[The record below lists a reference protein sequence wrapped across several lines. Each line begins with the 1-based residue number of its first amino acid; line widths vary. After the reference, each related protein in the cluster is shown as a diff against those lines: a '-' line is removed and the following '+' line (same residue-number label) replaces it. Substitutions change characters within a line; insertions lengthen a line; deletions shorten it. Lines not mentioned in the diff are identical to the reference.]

1 MNNNFSF
8 TIAKILK
15 KLPAKSLSDNFNIY
29 RHRKIQS
36 QLKPVFEKAFQSFPK
51 YEKHNVNNTIWIFWW
66 QGEDSMPDIVKK
78 CYNSVQRFC
87 GNKKIVLVTKDN
99 IRDYTDISENIY
111 LKLNSGVITFT
122 HFSDILRANLL
133 KNNGGLWMDAT
144 MYVTN
149 SLDNIE
155 LEELLYRVSQS
166 KDTFN
171 ISFGRWTGFFMGG
184 PSGMDIMS
192 FMDRLYQCYWEEYDD
207 LVDYFLIDYALDYAW
222 NKNLSRFKSLE
233 GKYKNIDPNLFD
245 MQKLLNSKYD
255 ETVWNNLIRN
265 TNLFKLSYKKKINKN
280 DNNNF
285 YHHL

>member
-8 TIAKILK
+8 TIAKLLRR
-15 KLPAKSLSDNFNIY
+15 LPAKNLSDNFNMY
-29 RHRKIQS
+29 RHRKIQN
-36 QLKPVFEKAFQSFPK
+36 QLKPIFEKAFQSFTK

-87 GNKKIVLVTKDN
+87 GNKKIVLITKDN

-155 LEELLYRVSQS
+155 LKELLYRVSQS

-192 FMDRLYQCYWEEYDD
+192 FMDRLYQCYWEEYDE
-207 LVDYFLIDYALDYAW
+207 LIDYFLIDYALDYAW
-222 NKNLSRFKSLE
+222 NKNLSEFKSLE
-233 GKYKNIDPNLFD
+233 DKYKNIDPNLFD
-245 MQKLLNSKYD
+245 MQKFLNSKYD
-255 ETVWNNLIRN
+255 EMFWNDLTRN
-265 TNLFKLSYKKKINKN
+265 TNLFKLSYKKKINEKD
-280 DNNNF
+280 DNVYN
-285 YHHL
+285 HL

>member
-8 TIAKILK
+8 TIAKLLRR
-15 KLPAKSLSDNFNIY
+15 LPAKNLSDNFNMY
-29 RHRKIQS
+29 RHRKIQN
-36 QLKPVFEKAFQSFPK
+36 QLKPIFEKAFQSFTK
-51 YEKHNVNNTIWIFWW
+51 YEKYNVNNTIWIFWW

-87 GNKKIVLVTKDN
+87 GNKKIVLITKDN

-155 LEELLYRVSQS
+155 LKELLYRVSQS

-192 FMDRLYQCYWEEYDD
+192 FMDRLYQCYWEEYDE
-207 LVDYFLIDYALDYAW
+207 LIDYFLIDYALDYAW
-222 NKNLSRFKSLE
+222 NKNLSEFKSLE
-233 GKYKNIDPNLFD
+233 YKYKNIDPHLFD
-245 MQKLLNSKYD
+245 MQKFLNSKYD
-255 ETVWNNLIRN
+255 EMFWNDLTRN
-265 TNLFKLSYKKKINKN
+265 TNLFKLSYKKKINEKD
-280 DNNNF
+280 DNVYN
-285 YHHL
+285 HL

>member
-8 TIAKILK
+8 TIAKLLRR
-15 KLPAKSLSDNFNIY
+15 LPAKNLSDNFNMY
-29 RHRKIQS
+29 RHRKIQN
-36 QLKPVFEKAFQSFPK
+36 QLKPIFEKAFQSFTK
-51 YEKHNVNNTIWIFWW
+51 YETHNVNNTIWIFWW

-87 GNKKIVLVTKDN
+87 GNKKIVLITKDN

-155 LEELLYRVSQS
+155 LKELLYRVSQS

-192 FMDRLYQCYWEEYDD
+192 FMDRLYQCYWEEYDE
-207 LVDYFLIDYALDYAW
+207 LIDYFLIDYALDYAW
-222 NKNLSRFKSLE
+222 NKNLSGFKSLE
-233 GKYKNIDPNLFD
+233 DKYKNIDPNLFD
-245 MQKLLNSKYD
+245 MQKFLNSKYD
-255 ETVWNNLIRN
+255 EMFWNNLTRN
-265 TNLFKLSYKKKINKN
+265 TNLFKLSYKKKINEKD
-280 DNNNF
+280 DNVYN
-285 YHHL
+285 HL

>member
-8 TIAKILK
+8 TIAKLLRR
-15 KLPAKSLSDNFNIY
+15 LPAKNLSDNFNMY
-29 RHRKIQS
+29 RHRKIQN
-36 QLKPVFEKAFQSFPK
+36 QLKPIFEKAFQSFTK
-51 YEKHNVNNTIWIFWW
+51 YEKYNVNNTIWIFWW

-87 GNKKIVLVTKDN
+87 GNKKIVLITKDN

-111 LKLNSGVITFT
+111 SKLNSGVITFT

-155 LEELLYRVSQS
+155 LKELLYRVSQS

-192 FMDRLYQCYWEEYDD
+192 FMDRLYQCYWEEYDE
-207 LVDYFLIDYALDYAW
+207 LIDYFLIDYALDYAW
-222 NKNLSRFKSLE
+222 NKNLSEFKSLE
-233 GKYKNIDPNLFD
+233 YKYKNIDPHLFD
-245 MQKLLNSKYD
+245 MQKFLNSKYD
-255 ETVWNNLIRN
+255 EMFWNDLTRN
-265 TNLFKLSYKKKINKN
+265 TNLFKLSYKKKINEKD
-280 DNNNF
+280 DNVYN
-285 YHHL
+285 HL

>member
-8 TIAKILK
+8 TIAKLLRR
-15 KLPAKSLSDNFNIY
+15 LPAKNLSDNFNMY
-29 RHRKIQS
+29 RHRKIQN
-36 QLKPVFEKAFQSFPK
+36 QLKPIFEKAFQSFTK
-51 YEKHNVNNTIWIFWW
+51 YEKYNVNNTIWVFWW

-87 GNKKIVLVTKDN
+87 GNKKIVLITKDN

-111 LKLNSGVITFT
+111 SKLNSGVITFT

-155 LEELLYRVSQS
+155 LKELLYRVSQS

-192 FMDRLYQCYWEEYDD
+192 FMDRLYQCYWEEYDE
-207 LVDYFLIDYALDYAW
+207 LIDYFLIDYALDYAW
-222 NKNLSRFKSLE
+222 NKNLSEFKSLE
-233 GKYKNIDPNLFD
+233 YKYKNIDPHLFD
-245 MQKLLNSKYD
+245 MQKFLNSKYD
-255 ETVWNNLIRN
+255 EMFWNDLTRN
-265 TNLFKLSYKKKINKN
+265 TNLFKLSYKKKINEKD
-280 DNNNF
+280 DNVYN
-285 YHHL
+285 HL

>member
-8 TIAKILK
+8 TIAKLLRR
-15 KLPAKSLSDNFNIY
+15 LPAKNLSDNFNMY
-29 RHRKIQS
+29 RHRKIQN
-36 QLKPVFEKAFQSFPK
+36 QLKPIFEKAFQSFTK
-51 YEKHNVNNTIWIFWW
+51 YEKYNVNNTIWIFWW

-87 GNKKIVLVTKDN
+87 GNKKIVLITKDN

-111 LKLNSGVITFT
+111 SKLNSGVITFT

-155 LEELLYRVSQS
+155 LKELLYRVSQS

-192 FMDRLYQCYWEEYDD
+192 FMDRLYQCYWEEYDE
-207 LVDYFLIDYALDYAW
+207 LIDYFLIDYALDYAW
-222 NKNLSRFKSLE
+222 NKNLSEFKSRE
-233 GKYKNIDPNLFD
+233 YKYKNIDPHLFD
-245 MQKLLNSKYD
+245 MQKFLNSKYD
-255 ETVWNNLIRN
+255 EMFWNDLTRN
-265 TNLFKLSYKKKINKN
+265 TNLFKLSYKKKINEKD
-280 DNNNF
+280 DNVYN
-285 YHHL
+285 HL

>member
-8 TIAKILK
+8 TIAKLLRR
-15 KLPAKSLSDNFNIY
+15 LPAKNLSDNFNIY
-29 RHRKIQS
+29 RHRKIQN
-36 QLKPVFEKAFQSFPK
+36 QLKPIFEKAFQSFTK
-51 YEKHNVNNTIWIFWW
+51 YEKYNVNNTIWIFWW

-87 GNKKIVLVTKDN
+87 GNKKIVLITKDN

-155 LEELLYRVSQS
+155 LKELLYRVSQS

-192 FMDRLYQCYWEEYDD
+192 FMDRLYQCYWEEYDE
-207 LVDYFLIDYALDYAW
+207 LIDYFLIDYALDYAW
-222 NKNLSRFKSLE
+222 NKNLSEFKSLE
-233 GKYKNIDPNLFD
+233 YKYKNIDPHLFD
-245 MQKLLNSKYD
+245 MQKFLNSKYD
-255 ETVWNNLIRN
+255 EMFWNDLTRN
-265 TNLFKLSYKKKINKN
+265 TNLFKLSYKKKINEKD
-280 DNNNF
+280 DNVYN
-285 YHHL
+285 HL

>member
-8 TIAKILK
+8 TIAKLLRR
-15 KLPAKSLSDNFNIY
+15 LPAKNLSDNFNMY
-29 RHRKIQS
+29 RHRKIQN
-36 QLKPVFEKAFQSFPK
+36 QLKPIFEKAFQSFTK
-51 YEKHNVNNTIWIFWW
+51 YEKYNVNNTIWIFWW

-87 GNKKIVLVTKDN
+87 GNKKIVLITKDN

-111 LKLNSGVITFT
+111 SKLNSGVITFT

-155 LEELLYRVSQS
+155 LKELLYRVSQS

-192 FMDRLYQCYWEEYDD
+192 FMDRLYQCYWEEYDE
-207 LVDYFLIDYALDYAW
+207 LIDYFLIDYALDYAW
-222 NKNLSRFKSLE
+222 NKNLSEFKSLE
-233 GKYKNIDPNLFD
+233 YKYKNIDPHLFD
-245 MQKLLNSKYD
+245 MQKFLNSKYD
-255 ETVWNNLIRN
+255 EIFWNDLTRN
-265 TNLFKLSYKKKINKN
+265 TNLFKLSYKKKINEKD
-280 DNNNF
+280 DNVYN
-285 YHHL
+285 HL

>member
-8 TIAKILK
+8 TIAKLLRR
-15 KLPAKSLSDNFNIY
+15 LPAKNLSDNFNMY
-29 RHRKIQS
+29 RHRKIQN
-36 QLKPVFEKAFQSFPK
+36 QLKPIFEKAFQSFTK
-51 YEKHNVNNTIWIFWW
+51 YEKYNVNNTIWIFWW

-87 GNKKIVLVTKDN
+87 GNKKIVLITKDN

-144 MYVTN
+144 IYVTN

-155 LEELLYRVSQS
+155 LKELLYRVSQS

-192 FMDRLYQCYWEEYDD
+192 FMDRLYQCYWEEYDE
-207 LVDYFLIDYALDYAW
+207 LIDYFLIDYALDYAW
-222 NKNLSRFKSLE
+222 NKNLSEFKSLE
-233 GKYKNIDPNLFD
+233 YKYKNIDPHLFD
-245 MQKLLNSKYD
+245 MQKFLNSKYD
-255 ETVWNNLIRN
+255 EIFWNDLTRN
-265 TNLFKLSYKKKINKN
+265 TNLFKLSYKKKINEKD
-280 DNNNF
+280 DNVYN
-285 YHHL
+285 HL

>member
-8 TIAKILK
+8 TIAKLLRR
-15 KLPAKSLSDNFNIY
+15 LPAKNLSDNFNMY
-29 RHRKIQS
+29 RHRKIQN
-36 QLKPVFEKAFQSFPK
+36 QLKPIFEKAFQSFTK
-51 YEKHNVNNTIWIFWW
+51 YEKYNVNNTIWIFWW

-87 GNKKIVLVTKDN
+87 GNKKIVLITKDN

-144 MYVTN
+144 IYVTN

-155 LEELLYRVSQS
+155 LKELLYRVSQS

-192 FMDRLYQCYWEEYDD
+192 FMDRLYQCYWEEYDE
-207 LVDYFLIDYALDYAW
+207 LIDYFLIDYALDYAW
-222 NKNLSRFKSLE
+222 NKNLSEFKSLE
-233 GKYKNIDPNLFD
+233 YKYKNIDPHLFD
-245 MQKLLNSKYD
+245 MQKFLNSKYD
-255 ETVWNNLIRN
+255 EMIWNDLTRN
-265 TNLFKLSYKKKINKN
+265 TNLFKLSYKKKINEKD
-280 DNNNF
+280 DNVYN
-285 YHHL
+285 HL